1 MESEKTPITL
11 SIVVCAF
18 NEEKYIETCLTSL
31 IEQDFDQSC
40 FEIIV
45 MDNESSDATPDIVK
59 RIVAN
64 YDGKAQI
71 RYFRI
76 KHVGLSVSRNSA
88 IAQARGSL
96 IAFIDADAYVGKGW
110 IKTIMTTFH
119 TDNSSPIVAGRVLN
133 LNDDRWFSRFI
144 YRAHF
149 SAGVQARS
157 STKIGGLTGANMVF
171 RRSVLEFT
179 GGFFDGFTSY
189 GDESSVAT
197 DYLNNFPDQSVKYVA
212 DAVVFNEHPSTLYM
226 WLRQRFFQGRML
238 FLINTR
244 VDKNNAWKGWLKAG
258 IKLLGLM
265 CFFILLSLP
274 VVDLQSK
281 TILIVTVLFSV
292 VIITRLNYL
301 VNAYAEV
308 SASFNRPV
316 GVLGVITCMA
326 GNIVNDMGFV
336 TEAAAVLLRGK
347 KVSLENSVSEIIDYR

>member
-110 IKTIMTTFH
+110 IKTILTTFH

-133 LNDDRWFSRFI
+133 LNDDRWFSRLYIEHIFQ
-144 YRAHF
+144 RAFKH
-149 SAGVQARS
+149 ALQQ
-157 STKIGGLTGANMVF
+157 IGGLTGANMVF

-179 GGFFDGFTSY
+179 GGFSTDLSY
-189 GDESSVAT
+189 GDETSVAT

-212 DAVVFNEHPSTLYM
+212 DAVVFNEHPSTLYI
-226 WLRQRFFQGRML
+226 WLHSDYF
-238 FLINTR
+238 R
-244 VDKNNAWKGWLKAG
+244 VGC
-258 IKLLGLM
+258 
-265 CFFILLSLP
+265 CF
-274 VVDLQSK
+274 
-281 TILIVTVLFSV
+281 
-292 VIITRLNYL
+292 N
-301 VNAYAEV
+301 
-308 SASFNRPV
+308 
-316 GVLGVITCMA
+316 
-326 GNIVNDMGFV
+326 
-336 TEAAAVLLRGK
+336 
-347 KVSLENSVSEIIDYR
+347 